1 MSIFLA
7 LLTLA
12 TEDKVECA
20 TGLRKVTGVAR
31 HHSRDRLLSS
41 ALQGHYSTELAWLS
55 LGIAAGPLPL
65 LASLS
70 IIAIDGSV
78 LRAKFS

>member
-12 TEDKVECA
+12 TEDKVKCA
-20 TGLRKVTGVAR
+20 TGLRKFTGVAR

-41 ALQGHYSTELAWLS
+41 TLQGHYSTETGMVVSWHCTGPASTSAPLAHHSHWRFRS
-55 LGIAAGPLPL
+55 TSKI
-65 LASLS
+65 
-70 IIAIDGSV
+70 
-78 LRAKFS
+78 